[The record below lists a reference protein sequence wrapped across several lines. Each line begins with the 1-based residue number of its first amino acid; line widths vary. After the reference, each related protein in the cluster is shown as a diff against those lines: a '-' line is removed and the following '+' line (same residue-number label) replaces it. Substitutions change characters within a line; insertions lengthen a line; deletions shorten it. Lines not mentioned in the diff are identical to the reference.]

1 MVKGPETSKSTGN
14 PFAFNCLHACSPSEI
29 LPVVKS
35 ASGKC
40 NILCNDRN
48 GYSEIYE
55 SISPLYFTIPP
66 KASASTVCPKGGR
79 QKCRS
84 VQFVLP
90 LPVFRFRFVF
100 HKK

>member
-1 MVKGPETSKSTGN
+1 MVKGPETSRSTGN
-14 PFAFNCLHACSPSEI
+14 PFAFSCLHACSPSEI

-40 NILCNDRN
+40 NISCNDRN
-48 GYSEIYE
+48 GYSEIYG

-79 QKCRS
+79 QNMSFCA
-84 VQFVLP
+84 V
-90 LPVFRFRFVF
+90 RFAFASF
-100 HKK
+100 SIPCAHW